1 MYDKYMKKI
10 LFVCTGNICRSP
22 LAEGIVRH
30 RLAAA
35 GLDIVV
41 DSAGTER
48 YHVGQP
54 PDPRAI
60 AVARSRGVDISR
72 LRARQI
78 GAEDLAACD
87 LVLVADNTHLAAIR
101 RRLAPGRADVSLL
114 LEWCGVKQGGEV
126 PDPYYGGPRDF
137 EQVYALLDC
146 ATDGLLER
154 LTNRARKRP

>member
-1 MYDKYMKKI
+1 MKLI

-22 LAEGIVRH
+22 LAEGIVRD
-30 RLAAA
+30 RLARE

-60 AVARSRGVDISR
+60 ATARARGVDIAG

-78 GAEDLAACD
+78 AAADLGACD
-87 LVLVADNTHLAAIR
+87 LVLVADRSHLAAIE
-101 RRLAPGRADVSLL
+101 RRLAPGRADVALL
-114 LEWCGVKQGGEV
+114 LDWCGVARGGEV
-126 PDPYYGGPRDF
+126 PDPYYGSQRDF
-137 EQVYALLDC
+137 EQVYELLDC
-146 ATDGLLER
+146 AAQGLLDR
-154 LTNRARKRP
+154 LTDRRRERP